1 MILTGGST
9 RIPKVQQ
16 MLKEHFEGKKLLSH
30 ISPDEVLAY
39 GAAVDVSDNSVAD
52 GR

>member
-16 MLKEHFEGKKLLSH
+16 MLKEYFEGKELLCH

-39 GAAVDVSDNSVAD
+39 GAAVEVGDNSVAD